1 MRLVACVGYLLYV
14 NRNEAHQYSHNML
27 IPIEQYTIQKNVL
40 SSGVTIT
47 FSVAGPTATVSAP
60 TLHLYALNGLIRA
73 VILALLAV
81 DEILV
86 SWTLLFNAM
95 LTVYIRTMPFW

>member
-1 MRLVACVGYLLYV
+1 M
-14 NRNEAHQYSHNML
+14 NRIKADQYSHDML
-27 IPIEQYTIQKNVL
+27 IPIEPYTRIQSKKNVL

-47 FSVAGPTATVSAP
+47 FFVAGPTATVSAP

-81 DEILV
+81 VEILV